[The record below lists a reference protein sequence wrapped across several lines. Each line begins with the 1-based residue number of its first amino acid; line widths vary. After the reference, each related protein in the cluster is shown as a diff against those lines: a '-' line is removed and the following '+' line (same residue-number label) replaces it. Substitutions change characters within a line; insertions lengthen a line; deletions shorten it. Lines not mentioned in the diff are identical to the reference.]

1 MLHLHRV
8 IPLHCRPFEQFAH
21 TGEKQVI
28 RWQME
33 AAQAA
38 AKTMDRVIFDNTKVV
53 FGAGCEIKQV
63 ITALES
69 CRVLISNLPAGTTKE
84 ALEDFLARAGFNRE
98 TFYILVLRVSV
109 DRGTQEAGV
118 IFNDL
123 RHAKTVVEVLDKKE
137 YFDEVLKFELA
148 PAVTAGQMDDWTYNR
163 SSYLEVI
170 FNAPSKRVQAIYPT
184 VQDAIEKVKVLNGG
198 ECWGRSLH
206 VTMARQP
213 KPHETWTFTRN
224 SIIISNVAVDTP
236 DSEILR
242 FADPFSIKSFCYR
255 RFKVDMALRELEDHM
270 RTVGGLK
277 SGDFDVAQNFQ
288 KGTISVRGRF
298 DTWEQADRVW
308 QALQETELEF
318 LVRDHARIFLAFPHQ
333 YSLHVPL
340 DHYDAQKEIYDRLE
354 TQHGRDRTA
363 HIVATRYTAVC
374 LIQVVGVDKKAVGA
388 LKLKVEKIAQG
399 EVVGVWDRFFLN
411 WQGEA
416 FFGRLLRQFKAY
428 VRPDK
433 TRQVLR
439 VYGSEAAVDHA
450 RREIKEQMRTLAA
463 LDYQITIEDHCVRFF
478 IHVGM
483 RILGDMLGEDN
494 VWLHTTSKPYFVSV
508 RGDHD
513 AEHAL
518 QKLASEASNRPLRPP
533 VLDWSQSCPLCFE
546 EPTQPFPLACRH
558 IYCNGCLKHM
568 LVSATDGKGIPIC
581 CIGDEGRCKT
591 PVPLP
596 VIERFISPVRLT
608 QMLEN
613 SFRVHLEKHP
623 NKYRFCPT
631 PDCTQI
637 YRVSTE
643 DSAVIQC
650 PACLIETCS
659 HCHKSPHRGLT
670 CEENALIGSKGGQE
684 LLLERWAKGHS
695 NVKKCPD
702 CGVFI
707 EKIAGCNHIH
717 CRCGGHV
724 CWICVK
730 TFNNGI
736 YDHLNTVHGGAY
748 DLND

>member
-1 MLHLHRV
+1 
-8 IPLHCRPFEQFAH
+8 
-21 TGEKQVI
+21 
-28 RWQME
+28 ME
-33 AAQAA
+33 AEQAA

-69 CRVLISNLPAGTTKE
+69 CRVLISNLPARTTKE
-84 ALEDFLARAGFNRE
+84 ALEDFLTRAEFNRE
-98 TFYILVLRVSV
+98 AFYILILRMSV
-109 DRGTQEAGV
+109 DRETQEASV
-118 IFNDL
+118 IFNDA
-123 RHAKTVVEVLDKKE
+123 RYAKTVVEVLDNAE

-148 PAVTAGQMDDWTYNR
+148 PTVTAGQMDDWTYNR
-163 SSYLEVI
+163 SSYLEI
-170 FNAPSKRVQAIYPT
+170 TFNAPSKQVQAIYPT
-184 VQDAIEKVKVLNGG
+184 VQDAIEKAKVLNGG
-198 ECWGRSLH
+198 ECWGRTVR
-206 VTMARQP
+206 VTVARPP
-213 KPHETWTFTRN
+213 KSNETWRYIKN
-224 SIIISNVAVDTP
+224 SIIISNVAIETS

-242 FADPFSIKSFCYR
+242 FAQPWSMKTFCHK
-255 RFKVDMALRELEDHM
+255 RFRVDIALRELEDHI

-277 SGDFDVAQNFQ
+277 PGDLDIARNFR
-288 KGTISVRGRF
+288 KGTIFVRSRF
-298 DTWEQADRVW
+298 DSWEQADRVW
-308 QALQETELEF
+308 QSLQETELEF

-340 DHYDAQKEIYDRLE
+340 DHYDAQKEIYDKLE
-354 TQHGRDRTA
+354 IQHGRDRTA
-363 HIVATRYTAVC
+363 HIVATRYRTVC
-374 LIQVVGVDKKAVGA
+374 LIQVVGIDKKAVGA

-428 VRPDK
+428 VRPDRTK
-433 TRQVLR
+433 QVLR
-439 VYGSEAAVDHA
+439 VYGSETAVNHA

-463 LDYQITIEDHCVRFF
+463 LDYQMTIEDYCVGFF
-478 IHVGM
+478 IHEGM
-483 RILGDMLGEDN
+483 GVLGDMLGEDN

-508 RGDHD
+508 RGGHD

-518 QKLASEASNRPLRPP
+518 QKLVSEALKRPLRPP
-533 VLDWSQSCPLCFE
+533 VPNRSQTCPLCFE
-546 EPTQPFPLACRH
+546 EPTQSFPLMCQH
-558 IYCNGCLKHM
+558 VYCTGCLKHM
-568 LVSATDGKGIPIC
+568 LISATDGKSIPIC
-581 CIGDEGRCKT
+581 CIGDQGRCNT
-591 PVPLP
+591 PISLP

-613 SFRVHLEKHP
+613 SFRVYLERHP
-623 NKYRFCPT
+623 NEYRFCPT

-637 YRVSTE
+637 YRVSME

-670 CEENALIGSKGGQE
+670 CEENTLIGSKSGQE
-684 LLLERWAKGHS
+684 LLLERWAKGHP

-707 EKIAGCNHIH
+707 EKIDGCNHIH

-724 CWICVK
+724 CWICAK

-736 YDHLNTVHGGAY
+736 YDHLNAVHGGAY
-748 DLND
+748 DPDD